1 MAMMQTPK
9 PGYSLENKNLSI
21 KSETVYVTGH
31 INPDTDSIA
40 SAMGYAW
47 LLRQRDGINAIA
59 SRAGAV
65 NPQTS
70 WILKRLEL
78 DPPLL
83 LTDASPR
90 FESVM
95 RQLDTVLPD
104 ATLGE
109 AWSLAS
115 RTGGLAPVVTEEG
128 KPFGMINGLSLF
140 NFFREVVGPR
150 LDMSDQRIVDIM
162 SASCK
167 EAADT
172 DVPKFPVNAHIR
184 DSLNRILREE
194 HNDFFIVDETGH
206 YVGVCHQ
213 RGVLN
218 PPRLKIILVDHN
230 EPRQAIA
237 ALEEAELL
245 EILDHHRLGNPHTHQ
260 PIKFTVDTVGSTSTL
275 VSEITAEAGLSMPP
289 ALAGMLLSGL
299 LADTLILSSPTTT
312 NRDKLAADRLSR
324 WAFVGSGP
332 LRGETI
338 QSYGM
343 QVLSAGAGLANKDP
357 NDIVSTD
364 IKPYEAGGFKF
375 AVAQAEV
382 TDLLQIREHLSAL
395 QIALNELRE
404 KRGYDFTILLVTD
417 VVRGSSRLFISNP
430 APPILDELPF
440 PPLNDGT
447 RDAPGVVSRKKQLL
461 PAVLGLL
468 EK

>member
-1 MAMMQTPK
+1 MP
-9 PGYSLENKNLSI
+9 NKSDTI
-21 KSETVYVTGH
+21 YVTGH

-47 LLRQRDGINAIA
+47 LLRQRDRVDTIA

-65 NPQTS
+65 NPQTA
-70 WILKRLEL
+70 WVLKRLEL
-78 DPPLL
+78 EAPFL

-95 RQLDTVLPD
+95 RQLDTVLPST
-104 ATLGE
+104 TLSE

-115 RTGGLAPVVTEEG
+115 RTGGLAPVVNEDG
-128 KPFGMINGLSLF
+128 KPYGMINGLSLF
-140 NFFREVVGPR
+140 NFFRQVVGAH
-150 LDMSDQRIVDIM
+150 LDMGDQRIADIM
-162 SASCK
+162 STPSK
-167 EAADT
+167 DAADT
-172 DVPKFPVNAHIR
+172 DVPKFLANGHIR

-194 HNDFFIVDETGH
+194 HNDFFVVDEAGH
-206 YVGVCHQ
+206 YMGVCHQ

-218 PPRLKIILVDHN
+218 PPRLKIVLVDHN

-275 VSEITAEAGLSMPP
+275 VSELTAEAGLSMPP

-312 NRDKLAADRLSR
+312 SRDKLAAERLSR
-324 WAFVGSGP
+324 WAFVGNGP
-332 LRGETI
+332 LKGETV
-338 QSYGM
+338 QSFGLA
-343 QVLSAGAGLANKDP
+343 VLSAGAGLANKDP
-357 NDIVSTD
+357 NDVVSTD

-382 TDLLQIREHLSAL
+382 TDLLQIREHLVSL
-395 QIALNELRE
+395 QDALNDLRD
-404 KRGYDFTILLVTD
+404 KRGLDFTVLLVTD

-430 APPILDELPF
+430 VPPILEELPY
-440 PPLNDGT
+440 PPLSDGT

-461 PAVLGLL
+461 PAILGLL

>member
-1 MAMMQTPK
+1 MT
-9 PGYSLENKNLSI
+9 NKSDTI
-21 KSETVYVTGH
+21 YVTGH

-47 LLRQRDGINAIA
+47 LLRQRDRLDTVA

-65 NPQTS
+65 NPQTA
-70 WILKRLEL
+70 WILKRLMLEA
-78 DPPLL
+78 PLL

-104 ATLGE
+104 ATLSE

-115 RTGGLAPVVTEEG
+115 RTGGLAPVVSEDG

-140 NFFREVVGPR
+140 NFFQQVVGQR
-150 LDMSDQRIVDIM
+150 LDLSDQRIVDIM
-162 SASCK
+162 SANCK
-167 EAADT
+167 DAADI
-172 DVPKFPVNAHIR
+172 DIPKFPVNAHIR

-194 HNDFFIVDETGH
+194 HNDFFVVDETGH

-275 VSEITAEAGLSMPP
+275 VSELTSEAGLSMPP
-289 ALAGMLLSGL
+289 ALAGMLLAGL

-312 NRDKLAADRLSR
+312 ARDKLAAERLSR

-332 LRGETI
+332 LKGETI
-338 QSYGM
+338 QTYGM
-343 QVLSAGAGLANKDP
+343 AVLSAGAGLANKDP
-357 NDIVSTD
+357 NDVVSTD

-382 TDLLQIREHLSAL
+382 TDLMQINEHLNAL
-395 QIALNELRE
+395 QTAVNDLRD
-404 KRGYDFTILLVTD
+404 KRGLDFTILLVTD
-417 VVRGSSRLFISNP
+417 VVRGSSRLFISTP
-430 APPILDELPF
+430 IPPILDELPF
-440 PPLNDGT
+440 PPLPDGT